1 MEEREL
7 KKSNKSILII
17 FIVFLIILGCIFF
30 YFKTFYN
37 SDDGGECPSEIKSNS
52 EDAKED
58 DSILWY
64 DLNSIFY
71 IEELDKILGKEN
83 KTGFLKYKDNYVLNP
98 SGDKINPLMM
108 LIGENDG
115 ESYGLMYVFDNDRN
129 VYTINLDD
137 IVNEKEKIET
147 SKYNSKDIIDLSIT
161 TNYSVPTIKD
171 LKDYYFDNYQV
182 KVIYSNNKEE
192 IFEGKNIL
200 SGTVLDFD

>member
-1 MEEREL
+1 MEERNL
-7 KKSNKSILII
+7 KKSNNSLFIMFIFFLII
-17 FIVFLIILGCIFF
+17 FGFIFF
-30 YFKTFYN
+30 YFKIFYN
-37 SDDGGECPSEIKSNS
+37 NDDGGECPSENKSISNIK
-52 EDAKED
+52 EE
-58 DSILWY
+58 DSISWY

-71 IEELDKILGKEN
+71 IEKLDNILGKEN

-98 SGDKINPLMM
+98 SGNKINPLMM
-108 LIGENDG
+108 LIGDKDG
-115 ESYGLMYVFDNDRN
+115 ESYGKMYIFDNDRN
-129 VYTINLDD
+129 IYTINLDD
-137 IVNEKEKIET
+137 IINENEKIET
-147 SKYNSKDIIDLSIT
+147 SKYNGKDIIDLSFT